1 MNPEKILIIQTAF
14 LGDVILTIPL
24 IKAVRKKY
32 PRSKISFLLI
42 PQTKKLLQN
51 NPYLNEIIV
60 YDKKDKEKGVF
71 NFLKL
76 IKKIKGMAFD
86 LAFVPHRSLRST
98 LLTCFAGIPQR
109 VGFDESSGSF
119 LFTRRIKYIQN
130 QSEIKRNLSLLEEE
144 LFSEKEFLPELFPS
158 TDDFRYVNYLLKSW
172 NIQENDRMVGIAPGS
187 VWETKRWLPERFGQV
202 AESLIEKLGAK
213 VVFIG
218 GKEDEPLCIE
228 ISRDMKS
235 KPFIAAGKLTPLQS
249 AVLISRG
256 KAVLSNDT
264 APMHIAVAMRI
275 PVVAIFGSTVPE
287 FGFAPTGEK
296 DIVIQKKVYCRPCGI
311 HGRRKCPEKHFRCMK
326 EITSEEVFE
335 AVRILWSEN
344 R

>member
-14 LGDVILTIPL
+14 LGDVILTTPL

-32 PRSKISFLLI
+32 TRSKIYFLLI
-42 PQTKKLLQN
+42 PQTKVLLQN
-51 NPYLNEIIV
+51 SPYLNEIIV

-71 NFLKL
+71 GFLEL

-86 LAFVPHRSLRST
+86 LAFVPHRSLRSA
-98 LLTCFAGIPQR
+98 LLVYLAGIPQR
-109 VGFDESSGSF
+109 AGFDRSSGSF
-119 LFTRRIKYIQN
+119 LFTKKIKYYQN
-130 QSEIKRNLSLLEEE
+130 HTETRRNLSLVFEKE
-144 LFSEKEFLPELFPS
+144 LFPEKDFLPELFPS
-158 TDDFRYVNYLLKSW
+158 KEDFKYIESLFENWGIQKDDK
-172 NIQENDRMVGIAPGS
+172 IVGIAPGS

-213 VVFIG
+213 VIFLG
-218 GKEDEPLCIE
+218 GKEDEPLCME
-228 ISRDMKS
+228 ISRAMKS

-249 AVLISRG
+249 AALISRG
-256 KAVLSNDT
+256 KVVLSNDT

-296 DIVIQKKVYCRPCGI
+296 DMVIQKEVYCQPCGI

-326 EITSEEVFE
+326 EITSEEVFDVV
-335 AVRILWSEN
+335 AKRFS
-344 R
+344 